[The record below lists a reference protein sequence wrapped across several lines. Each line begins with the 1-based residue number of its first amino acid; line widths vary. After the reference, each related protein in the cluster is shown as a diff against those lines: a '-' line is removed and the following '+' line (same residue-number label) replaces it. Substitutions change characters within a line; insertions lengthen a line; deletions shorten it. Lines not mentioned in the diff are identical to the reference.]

1 MKSRLLLTWMPI
13 GVADDEDSTSHGRNK
28 SFLEAVD
35 LTLTGKE
42 IRGIHRIVMRKI
54 VTPVLFLIASAPLL
68 VPTVVSC
75 GTSQGHSE
83 PLKVEIFSLTE
94 GQKVRGAISIEA
106 RVNHPEEVNFVEFYF
121 QEPGAKDR
129 YSWMAFTPPYMWGGK
144 GLSLETTL
152 FDDGAAS
159 AVAFCFP
166 KVKEA
171 PMVQHRVHFV
181 IDNGKPKVKIRS
193 PQEGYL
199 VKGKTLIQV
208 DATDPK
214 GMQKKAGITR
224 LSIYLDGGLLKQLTT
239 LPFQVELSS
248 CLLPP
253 GLHSIRA
260 VAEDTEGLTGADAV
274 MVEVAEQGSILV
286 GKGSKM

>member
-1 MKSRLLLTWMPI
+1 MKFRLLLTWMLI
-13 GVADDEDSTSHGRNK
+13 GVADDEDSISHGLNK
-28 SFLEAVD
+28 SFFGAVE
-35 LTLTGKE
+35 LPVTGIE
-42 IRGIHRIVMRKI
+42 MFGIHRSIMRNI
-54 VTPVLFLIASAPLL
+54 ATPILFLILSALL
-68 VPTVVSC
+68 LFPAVVSAETRQNRS
-75 GTSQGHSE
+75 G
-83 PLKVEIFSLTE
+83 PLKVEILSLGE
-94 GQKVRGAISIEA
+94 GQRVHGKVIIEA
-106 RVNHPEEVNFVEFYF
+106 RVNHPEDVSYVEFYF

-129 YSWMAFTPPYMWGGK
+129 YSWMAFTPPYIWGGK
-144 GLSLETTL
+144 GHSLDTTM

-166 KVKEA
+166 KAKDA

-181 IDNGKPKVKIRS
+181 IDNGKPMVKISS

-214 GMQKKAGITR
+214 GIQKKAGITR
-224 LSIYLDGGLLKQLTT
+224 LSVYLDGGLLKQLTT

-248 CLLPP
+248 CLLSP

-260 VAEDTEGLTGADAV
+260 VAEDTEGLTGADVV
-274 MVEVAEQGSILV
+274 MFEVTEQGSILV